1 MPLLHGRMQH
11 FLQEKFNAKRR
22 CGNLGG
28 SHDSPPGE
36 CYARCGHDRFQSPVS
51 WTLCARDPGTAF
63 VCYFNTG
70 RALTACT
77 GRLLG

>member
-28 SHDSPPGE
+28 SYDSPPGE
-36 CYARCGHDRFQSPVS
+36 CYARCGHDRFQSPYHGHFAPVTRGQLS
-51 WTLCARDPGTAF
+51 SVTSIRD
-63 VCYFNTG
+63 V
-70 RALTACT
+70 R
-77 GRLLG
+77 